1 MENLYILIEN
11 ALKELKDPSKEQEV
25 SLILEGLRSDVIIDD
40 MTPDV
45 QVITELR
52 NIGEDDIVDKVLLP
66 FFAVNQMVEDYQEQE

>member
-25 SLILEGLRSDVIIDD
+25 TLILEGLRSDVIIDG

-66 FFAVNQMVEDYQEQE
+66 FFAVNQMIEEVEEQE

>member
-25 SLILEGLRSDVIIDD
+25 SLILEGLRSDVIIDE
-40 MTPDV
+40 MTPDI

-66 FFAVNQMVEDYQEQE
+66 FLAVNQMVEDNQEQE

>member
-11 ALKELKDPSKEQEV
+11 ALKELKDPDKEQEV
-25 SLILEGLRSDVIIDD
+25 SLILEGLRSDVIIDG
-40 MTPDV
+40 MTPDI

-66 FFAVNQMVEDYQEQE
+66 FFAVNQMVEDNQEQE

>member
-40 MTPDV
+40 MTPDI

-66 FFAVNQMVEDYQEQE
+66 FLAVNQMVEDNQEQE

>member
-66 FFAVNQMVEDYQEQE
+66 FFAVNQMVEDEEEE

>member
-1 MENLYILIEN
+1 MGNLYILIEN

-25 SLILEGLRSDVIIDD
+25 TLILEGLRSDVIIDD

-66 FFAVNQMVEDYQEQE
+66 FFAVNQMIEEIEEQE

>member
-11 ALKELKDPSKEQEV
+11 ALKELKDPSKEREV
-25 SLILEGLRSDVIIDD
+25 SLIIEGLRSDVIIDD

-66 FFAVNQMVEDYQEQE
+66 FFAVNQMVEDEEEE

>member
-1 MENLYILIEN
+1 MENIYILIEN

-25 SLILEGLRSDVIIDD
+25 SLILEGLRSDVIIDG

-66 FFAVNQMVEDYQEQE
+66 FLAVNQMVDDNQEQE

>member
-1 MENLYILIEN
+1 MENIYILIEN

-40 MTPDV
+40 MTPDI

-66 FFAVNQMVEDYQEQE
+66 FLAVNQMVDDNQEQE

>member
-11 ALKELKDPSKEQEV
+11 ALKELKDPGKEQEV
-25 SLILEGLRSDVIIDD
+25 TLILEGLRSDVIIDG

-52 NIGEDDIVDKVLLP
+52 NIGEDDMVDKVLLP
-66 FFAVNQMVEDYQEQE
+66 FFEVNQMIEEIEEQE

>member
-25 SLILEGLRSDVIIDD
+25 TLIIEGLRSDVIIDG

-66 FFAVNQMVEDYQEQE
+66 FFAVNQMIEEIEEQE

>member
-1 MENLYILIEN
+1 MKNLYILIEN

-40 MTPDV
+40 MTPDI

-66 FFAVNQMVEDYQEQE
+66 FLAVNQMVEDNQEQE

>member
-52 NIGEDDIVDKVLLP
+52 NIGEDDTADKVLLP
-66 FFAVNQMVEDYQEQE
+66 FLAINQTAEDEEEE

>member
-25 SLILEGLRSDVIIDD
+25 SLILEGLRSDVIIDG

-66 FFAVNQMVEDYQEQE
+66 FFAVNQMIEEIEEQE

>member
-11 ALKELKDPSKEQEV
+11 ALKELKDPGKEQEV
-25 SLILEGLRSDVIIDD
+25 TLILEGLRSDVIIDG

-52 NIGEDDIVDKVLLP
+52 NIGEDDMVDKVLLP
-66 FFAVNQMVEDYQEQE
+66 FFAVNQMIEEIEEQE

>member
-25 SLILEGLRSDVIIDD
+25 TLILEGLRSDVIIDG

-66 FFAVNQMVEDYQEQE
+66 FFAVNQMIEEIEEQE

>member
-1 MENLYILIEN
+1 MENIYILIEN

-25 SLILEGLRSDVIIDD
+25 SLILEGLRSDVIIDG
-40 MTPDV
+40 MTPDI

-66 FFAVNQMVEDYQEQE
+66 FLAVNQMVEDNQEQE

>member
-66 FFAVNQMVEDYQEQE
+66 FLAVNQMVEDEEEE